1 MEVVCLESI
10 AFYQLIDEVVERLM
24 DKHQEKPRWISV
36 GEAMSMLNI
45 TSKTTLQKLK
55 SEGQI
60 RFSQPMRKLTL
71 FDRQSILDFLDKHA
85 QEVF

>member
-1 MEVVCLESI
+1 MEVVCLESK

-24 DKHQEKPRWISV
+24 EKHQEKPRWISV
-36 GEAMSMLNI
+36 EDTMCMLNI

-55 SEGQI
+55 NEGKI

-71 FDRQSILDFLDKHA
+71 FDRQSILDFLEKHA
-85 QEVF
+85 QETF